1 MASAGSLIFELSA
14 DVSRLRTDMQKAQTE
29 IKSGLDSI
37 AKSSEITALKA
48 GYDFASGFARGFAE
62 KIKAAIDNADALGK
76 LSERIGT
83 TTEALSALQ
92 YAGKF
97 ADVSTEDLTGAFKG
111 LNKALLDARD
121 PLSDSA
127 AAIKALGLNVDTL
140 RNEDPAKAFEDIAE
154 AMSQYKDG
162 AEKAAVATQLF
173 GKEGQ
178 KLIPLLNG
186 GRDGLIAARQEAESL
201 GLIVSGSTAKAM
213 ADLNDDLTR
222 LQNASEGAFAIIAQ
236 QLTPAIDTLVR
247 SITQAHQEGDVW
259 HQVLISIGTTISDL
273 ILDVASLAGEIA
285 IAWKELQGYG
295 AAAKQFFAGDF
306 KAALDT
312 ARSAMDQ
319 SNASMDELTGRIS
332 KAKSLQ
338 REMADHPLDFGNPAA
353 SWDDKPVVKFTAAL
367 DANAAAGKRAKKS
380 VDEYGQM
387 LTTLSEQLRKAA
399 ANGDAMQELLTDPKF
414 QKFSKAQQAQL
425 VELEQAYLNLTDAQ
439 KKQKQAA
446 EDEAKVRDDADKA
459 LIKQREDLKDYAAA
473 QLDAIDPTRAY
484 IRTVEELQKA
494 QEAQLM
500 TADQVAAATE
510 AAAKRMVDAM
520 NKTDPMKDQLKEIQ
534 QAIEGFGKK
543 SSDALVDFIFSTKD
557 VSVSFSE
564 MVTSMLKDIAKL
576 LVYKNVFE
584 PLVKGIN
591 AGMTGGGG
599 WMSSI
604 MGAFGGGAMAGR
616 TVSAGQMYRVNE
628 SRLRSEYFV
637 PNVPGRVVTSEQAG
651 TGGGVNVTVNVT
663 KGGETEDAK
672 GDDQKALELGKR
684 ISAVVRQVIA
694 TEKRTGGL
702 LAGT

>member
-1 MASAGSLIFELSA
+1 MASAGSLIFELAA

-29 IKSGLDSI
+29 IKSSLDTI
-37 AKSSEITALKA
+37 AKATSASAVLA
-48 GYDFASGFARGFAE
+48 GAQWAQGFAQGFAD

-76 LSERIGT
+76 LSQRIGT

-92 YAGKF
+92 YAGAF
-97 ADVSTEDLTGAFKG
+97 AGVTTDDLTTAFKG
-111 LNKALLDARD
+111 LNKALLEARD

-127 AAIKALGLNVDTL
+127 AAIKALGLDVNTL

-154 AMSQYKDG
+154 AMSQFKDG

-173 GKEGQ
+173 GKQGQ
-178 KLIPLLNG
+178 ALIPLLDG

-201 GLIVSGSTAKAM
+201 GLIISGTTAQAM

-222 LQNASEGAFAIIAQ
+222 LHNATEGAFAIIAQ

-259 HQVLISIGTTISDL
+259 HQVLVGIGTIISDL

-312 ARSAMDQ
+312 ARSAMDE
-319 SNASMDELTGRIS
+319 SNASMDELTGRMT
-332 KAKSLQ
+332 KAKALQ
-338 REMADHPLDFGNPAA
+338 REMADNPLDLGNPTAG
-353 SWDDKPVVKFTAAL
+353 WDEKPVVKFTATL
-367 DANAAAGKRAKKS
+367 DANAAAGKRAKQG
-380 VDEYGQM
+380 VDEYAQM
-387 LTTLSEQLRKAA
+387 LQTLSEQLRKAA
-399 ANGDAMQELLTDPKF
+399 ADGDAMQELLTDPKF
-414 QKFSKAQQAQL
+414 QKFTKVQQAQL
-425 VELEQAYLNLTDAQ
+425 VELQQAYQTLTAAQ
-439 KKQKQAA
+439 QQQKQAQENEQKA
-446 EDEAKVRDDADKA
+446 RDDADKA
-459 LIKQREDLKDYAAA
+459 LIQQRESLKDFAAT

-484 IRTVEELQKA
+484 IRTVEELQQA
-494 QEAQLM
+494 LADQLM

-510 AAAKRMVDAM
+510 AAAKRMTDAIQ
-520 NKTDPMKDQLKEIQ
+520 KTDPMKDQLKSIQ

-543 SSDALVDFIFSTKD
+543 SSDALVDFVFSTKD
-557 VSVSFSE
+557 ASVSFSE

-584 PLVKGIN
+584 PLVSSISG
-591 AGMTGGGG
+591 GMSGGG
-599 WMSSI
+599 WMSSLAGI
-604 MGAFGGGAMAGR
+604 FGGARMAGGF
-616 TVSAGQMYRVNE
+616 VSPGQFYRVNE
-628 SRLRSEYFV
+628 TPLHAEYFA
-637 PNVPGRVVTSEQAG
+637 PNVPGKVVTGDTS
-651 TGGGVNVTVNVT
+651 GGGVTVNVNINRNS
-663 KGGETEDAK
+663 ESEDSK

-694 TEKRTGGL
+694 TEKRTGGM
-702 LAGT
+702 LAS